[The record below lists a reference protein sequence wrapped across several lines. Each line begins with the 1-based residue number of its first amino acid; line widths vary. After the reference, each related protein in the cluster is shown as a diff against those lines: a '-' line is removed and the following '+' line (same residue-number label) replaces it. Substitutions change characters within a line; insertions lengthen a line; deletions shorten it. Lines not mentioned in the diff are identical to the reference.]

1 MLHHLGKPA
10 LLTSSEVH
18 CSGAGFKDAEAAGAW
33 SSAASN
39 SPASTSLYIAGLP
52 HLMLVGAA
60 AMPPTCGAAPSFASA
75 VVSLAA
81 INVAA
86 GPSDDASRGCD
97 VDMQQAGS
105 DADSEGVA
113 DTLPLHA
120 LAAVRHAL
128 AATLAA
134 SSSGCKDW
142 ARDHASAA
150 GVEQLADVQ
159 VQAQLSGKR
168 AGRGGKHACASA
180 PADGAGASASSAA
193 RQWWDQRRALDDML
207 AERVNELAAVVAPA
221 LQQCLPD
228 EGSAQARCRGP
239 QDAASGGAVLLL
251 LGNDLHAL
259 PWEALPVL
267 QGRPVYRLLHDQH
280 APLAPHQVLHV
291 LGQDAEFSSTRSAA
305 KALQAAIP
313 GAAAL
318 EAVDVAQAVYVV
330 DPKGD
335 LAQTRARF
343 EPWFAALPGWQ
354 GSAGAPALPSP
365 QLLAELARKE
375 LFVFLGH
382 GAGVF
387 RVCKPQLPDACTRLQ
402 PMRCKG
408 NRM

>member
-1 MLHHLGKPA
+1 M
-10 LLTSSEVH
+10 
-18 CSGAGFKDAEAAGAW
+18 
-33 SSAASN
+33 
-39 SPASTSLYIAGLP
+39 
-52 HLMLVGAA
+52 
-60 AMPPTCGAAPSFASA
+60 
-75 VVSLAA
+75 
-81 INVAA
+81 
-86 GPSDDASRGCD
+86 
-97 VDMQQAGS
+97 DMQQAGS
-105 DADSEGVA
+105 DADSEGGA
-113 DTLPLHA
+113 EALPLHA
-120 LAAVRHAL
+120 LAAVRDAL

-142 ARDHASAA
+142 ARDHAGAA

-168 AGRGGKHACASA
+168 AGRGGKQACAPA
-180 PADGAGASASSAA
+180 TADGAGASASSAA
-193 RQWWDQRRALDDML
+193 RQWWDQRHALDDML

-221 LQQCLPD
+221 LQQCLLD
-228 EGSAQARCRGP
+228 AGSAQARCGGA
-239 QDAASGGAVLLL
+239 QDATGAGAVLLL

-259 PWEALPVL
+259 PWEALPAL

-280 APLAPHQVLHV
+280 APLAPQHV
-291 LGQDAEFSSTRSAA
+291 PRLLGQDAAPLSARSAA
-305 KALQAAIP
+305 TASNAALS
-313 GAAAL
+313 GVGAL

-382 GAGVF
+382 GAGVPCVCNPRTTSMRSSTAYAGNANRIYSCDLCRKSLQPVSGVIARF
-387 RVCKPQLPDACTRLQ
+387 SHLRALRHIVCKLAVVPQRISVSSSDKHHKFTPQGLACCLRKRCDAVC
-402 PMRCKG
+402 PPRCSWAA
-408 NRM
+408 RPRA